1 MEPTCQSFRTGVLM
15 SAAPSLPQLVAGVD
29 IAATSFMASWAR
41 SGQTVSTPRPFE
53 QTSQGFA
60 AFQKQLASTGVAPEA
75 TLVVLEA
82 TGSYWVALAVA
93 LHSAGYHVAV
103 VNPAHVYNYAK
114 SLPRRGKS
122 DSLDARLVTQF
133 GLERR
138 PDPWIPPPM
147 VYHELR
153 QRLVARD
160 GLLTMRQQAR
170 NQVHALE
177 QWPVRVAAVHQ
188 QMMQLIETLDEQLRV
203 LEKAIG
209 EVLADGAWAMSA
221 AHLQSVPGF
230 GLVTVAWLL
239 VGTVNFTTCVSAES
253 AVHYAGL
260 APMERQSGTSI
271 RGRPSIGHG
280 GNKRVRAALY
290 MATLSAARYNP
301 AIKTFYNRLR
311 EAGKPA
317 KVARCAAARKLMHI
331 AFAVVT
337 KGQDYDPSYQKT
349 PVVSYG

>member
-1 MEPTCQSFRTGVLM
+1 
-15 SAAPSLPQLVAGVD
+15 
-29 IAATSFMASWAR
+29 
-41 SGQTVSTPRPFE
+41 
-53 QTSQGFA
+53 
-60 AFQKQLASTGVAPEA
+60 
-75 TLVVLEA
+75 
-82 TGSYWVALAVA
+82 VA

-114 SLPRRGKS
+114 SLPRRSKS
-122 DSLDARLVTQF
+122 DGLDARLLTQF
-133 GLERR
+133 GLERKLET
-138 PDPWIPPPM
+138 WTPPPA

-153 QRLVARD
+153 QRLMARD

-170 NQVHALE
+170 NQLHALE

-188 QMMQLIETLDEQLRV
+188 QMTQLIESLDEQLRV

-209 EVLADGAWAMSA
+209 EVLADGAWAKSA
-221 AHLQSVPGF
+221 AHLQSIPGL

-239 VGTVNFTTCVSAES
+239 VGTVNFTTCVSAQAAS
-253 AVHYAGL
+253 HYVGL

-317 KVARCAAARKLMHI
+317 KVARCAAARKLMHL

-337 KGQDYDPSYQKT
+337 KGQDYDPSYQET
-349 PVVSYG
+349 PVVSCG

>member
-1 MEPTCQSFRTGVLM
+1 M
-15 SAAPSLPQLVAGVD
+15 SPLLPHPQLVAGVD
-29 IAATSFMASWAR
+29 IAATSFMAAWAHP
-41 SGQTVSTPRPFE
+41 GQAASTARPFE
-53 QTSQGFA
+53 QTPAGFA
-60 AFQKQLASTGVAPEA
+60 SFQKQLAATGVAPEA

-93 LHSAGYHVAV
+93 LHSAGYRVAV
-103 VNPAHVYNYAK
+103 VNPAHVHNYAK

-122 DSLDARLVTQF
+122 DCLDARLLTQF
-133 GLERR
+133 GLERQLET
-138 PDPWIPPPM
+138 WTPPPA

-170 NQVHALE
+170 NQLHALE

-188 QMMQLIETLDEQLRV
+188 QMTQLIENLDEQLQT
-203 LEKAIG
+203 LEKAIA
-209 EVLADGAWAMSA
+209 EVLRDGAWAASA
-221 AHLQSVPGF
+221 AHLQSVPGL
-230 GLVTVAWLL
+230 GLVTVGWLL
-239 VGTVNFTTCVSAES
+239 VGTVNFTTCASAEA
-253 AVHYAGL
+253 AVHYSGL

-290 MATLSAARYNP
+290 MATLSAAQHNP
-301 AIKTFYNRLR
+301 VIKSFYTRLR

-317 KVARCAAARKLMHI
+317 KVARCAAARKLMHL

-337 KGQDYDPSYQKT
+337 KGQDFDPSFQKL
-349 PVVSYG
+349 PSSVPIELQIAA